1 VLFAKRGEMSNFP
14 SNALAF
20 MECVGKLK
28 VTKRTGWVRSGIQL
42 PESIAD
48 HMYRMSMM
56 SWMIADP
63 SVNRE
68 KLMKSKERY
77 REIIRFHFFLP
88 SPPPL
93 VVCMVHDLAESI
105 VGDYTPHCKISREE
119 KFVLEE
125 VC

>member
-48 HMYRMSMM
+48 HMYRMS
-56 SWMIADP
+56 
-63 SVNRE
+63 
-68 KLMKSKERY
+68 MKSKERY